1 MPLMRQTTYIVV
13 AGADTR
19 EGRRDYCRPV
29 PSVRIRL
36 RGARKGSLRIA
47 STRHDSPR
55 NVKALERPRRPDGA
69 IRSDCPA
76 RGRGR
81 GPPLITTLWYVPRG
95 PDCAHHGA
103 LPGPAC
109 LVKPPIRRP
118 MRRAHWGLARYDA
131 GNADKL
137 GTYFCRLN
145 LVQSLS

>member
-1 MPLMRQTTYIVV
+1 MPLMRQTTYIVAV
-13 AGADTR
+13 GADAR

-81 GPPLITTLWYVPRG
+81 GPALITTLWYVLRLAPT
-95 PDCAHHGA
+95 AHIMA
-103 LPGPAC
+103 RCRA
-109 LVKPPIRRP
+109 
-118 MRRAHWGLARYDA
+118 RRAQSNLPFVVRCAAPIGDSPGMTQVMPTSWALISA
-131 GNADKL
+131 G
-137 GTYFCRLN
+137 
-145 LVQSLS
+145 